1 VQPISARQL
10 VIEQMH
16 AGTRRAFLGKS
27 ECYDQYSDPDA
38 GCDVFTMLFY
48 RLGLIVLND
57 F

>member
-1 VQPISARQL
+1 MQPISARQL